1 MARGNITPVG
11 EYILVE
17 LVSPEIEKSKGGI
30 FMPVSEQQKKDK
42 EAIIRAVGPKVE
54 ARDFKVGD
62 YIVLNDFDVKK
73 IPTED
78 AEFGLLRAS
87 SVFATYEHI

>member
-1 MARGNITPVG
+1 
-11 EYILVE
+11 
-17 LVSPEIEKSKGGI
+17 
-30 FMPVSEQQKKDK
+30 
-42 EAIIRAVGPKVE
+42 
-54 ARDFKVGD
+54 DFKVGD